1 MIIIGEQEGTY
12 PRLHDCLCRIEDVA
26 RGNPHIVD
34 AIVNTI
40 LAAGADAKATP
51 QVRQLIEA
59 KLWRSLR
66 YGDVPEVMVMD
77 APGAC
82 SQHLQGT
89 NSIVLEK
96 SLIRRFE
103 DAEPGSRGSHF
114 LGHEIMAIFLQSLVH
129 WLGYCCLS
137 ELATSEIAPA
147 ALADLRETAFQNL
160 GCSG

>member
-1 MIIIGEQEGTY
+1 MIIINEQEAVY
-12 PRLHDCLCRIEDVA
+12 PRLHECLCGIEDVA
-26 RGNPHIVD
+26 RGNPHIVE
-34 AIVNTI
+34 AIVKTI
-40 LAAGADAKATP
+40 LSAGAEAKVTP
-51 QVRQLIEA
+51 QLRQLIEA
-59 KLWRSLR
+59 KLWRALR
-66 YGDVPEVMVMD
+66 YGDAPEVIVMD

-96 SLIRRFE
+96 SLVRRFE

-114 LGHEIMAIFLQSLVH
+114 LGQEIKAIFLQSLVH

-147 ALADLRETAFQNL
+147 ALADLRETAFQDL
-160 GCSG
+160 SCAT